1 LEDCVGQK
9 GSFSNTMLSDA
20 EIHRIRSRFP
30 VFERQVH
37 LCSCTKGALSDVVE
51 AGLQEFIRLWHQN
64 GIPWKIWMEK
74 YEAIR
79 HSFAKFIGAK
89 PEEIAVIYST
99 SQGISE
105 IASALRFDKRKK
117 VVMGELDFPASG
129 HIWLT
134 QKLRGAEVT
143 FLDSVDNCVP
153 VESYARAVDGNTIIV
168 PVAHVSYKNGARA
181 DLDGII
187 RVAHDNGAYVIV
199 DGYQVCGTEP
209 VDVHA
214 LNADFYVTGTL
225 KYLLGSPGLAF
236 LYVKESLIESFRPTV
251 TGAFAQRILFQD
263 SLKNFEP
270 ASTARRYE
278 MGTPAMPSIYGSA
291 AALDLLTE
299 IGLENVAAHI
309 TNLRNALGEGLRALQ
324 IVIKT
329 PLENAGPMIV
339 IKAKDAEVLA
349 GKLAERNIIASAKF
363 DGLRI
368 AFHVYNTLDDV
379 RAILE
384 GLEENL
390 DLVTVEHERSVTSGA
405 RN

>member
-1 LEDCVGQK
+1 MD
-9 GSFSNTMLSDA
+9 
-20 EIHRIRSRFP
+20 
-30 VFERQVH
+30 
-37 LCSCTKGALSDVVE
+37 
-51 AGLQEFIRLWHQN
+51 
-64 GIPWKIWMEK
+64 K

-105 IASALRFDKRKK
+105 IASALRFDQRKK

-134 QKLRGAEVT
+134 QQLKGAEVT
-143 FLDSVDNCVP
+143 FLDAVDNRVP
-153 VESYARAVDGNTIIV
+153 ADSYARAVDRNTIIV
-168 PVAHVSYKNGARA
+168 PVAHVSYKNGARS
-181 DLDGII
+181 DLKNII

-209 VDVHA
+209 LDVHA
-214 LNADFYVTGTL
+214 LDADFYVTGTL

-236 LYVKESLIESFRPTV
+236 LYVKESLIESLRPTV
-251 TGAFAQRILFQD
+251 TGAFAQRTLFQD

-291 AALDLLTE
+291 AALDLLTD
-299 IGLENVAAHI
+299 IGLENVAAHVQK
-309 TNLRNALGEGLRALQ
+309 LRVALAEGLRALQ

-329 PLENAGPMIV
+329 PLDSAGPMIV
-339 IKAKDAEVLA
+339 VKTKDAEALA
-349 GKLAERNIIASAKF
+349 SKLAERNIIASAKF

-368 AFHVYNTLDDV
+368 AFHVYNTFDDV
-379 RAILE
+379 GAVLE
-384 GLEENL
+384 ALEENL
-390 DLVTVEHERSVTSGA
+390 DLLVVEHEPSVASTV

>member
-1 LEDCVGQK
+1 
-9 GSFSNTMLSDA
+9 MLADA
-20 EIHRIRSRFP
+20 EIQQIRSRFP
-30 VFERQVH
+30 VFQKQIH

-51 AGLQEFIRLWHQN
+51 AGLQEFMRLWHQN

-79 HSFAKFIGAK
+79 HSFAAFIGAK

-105 IASALRFDKRKK
+105 IASALRFDRRRR

-143 FLDSVDNCVP
+143 FLDSIDNRVP
-153 VESYARAVDGNTIIV
+153 LESYARAIDRNTLIV
-168 PVAHVSYKNGARA
+168 PVAHVSYKNGARS
-181 DLDGII
+181 DVEGIV
-187 RVAHDNGAYVIV
+187 RVAHDRGALVIV

-209 VDVHA
+209 IDVHA
-214 LNADFYVTGTL
+214 LDVDFYVTGTL

-236 LYVKESLIESFRPTV
+236 LYVKESLIESLRPTV
-251 TGAFAQRILFQD
+251 TGAFAQRTLFQD

-270 ASTARRYE
+270 ASTARRFE

-309 TNLRNALGEGLRALQ
+309 KRLRSGLVEGLRALQ
-324 IVIKT
+324 IVTKT
-329 PLENAGPMIV
+329 PAENAGPMV
-339 IKAKDAEVLA
+339 VVKTTDGEALASKLA
-349 GKLAERNIIASAKF
+349 GHNLIASAKF

-379 RAILE
+379 RAVLK
-384 GLEENL
+384 GLEQNL
-390 DLVTVEHERSVTSGA
+390 DLVVLEPEPSVSAHSRS
-405 RN
+405 

>member
-1 LEDCVGQK
+1 
-9 GSFSNTMLSDA
+9 MLADA
-20 EIHRIRSRFP
+20 EIQQIRSRFP
-30 VFERQVH
+30 VFQKQIH

-51 AGLQEFIRLWHQN
+51 AGLQEFMRLWHQN

-79 HSFAKFIGAK
+79 HSFATFIGAK

-105 IASALRFDKRKK
+105 IASALRFDKRRR

-143 FLDSVDNCVP
+143 FLDSIDNRVP
-153 VESYARAVDGNTIIV
+153 LESYARAIDRNTLIV
-168 PVAHVSYKNGARA
+168 PVAHVSYKNGARS
-181 DLDGII
+181 DVEGIV
-187 RVAHDNGAYVIV
+187 RVAHDHGALVIV

-209 VDVHA
+209 IDVHA
-214 LNADFYVTGTL
+214 LDVDFYVTGTL

-236 LYVKESLIESFRPTV
+236 LYVKESLIESLRPTV
-251 TGAFAQRILFQD
+251 TGAFAQRTLFQD

-270 ASTARRYE
+270 ASTARRFE

-309 TNLRNALGEGLRALQ
+309 KRLRSALVEGLRALQ
-324 IVIKT
+324 IVTKT
-329 PLENAGPMIV
+329 PAENAGPMV
-339 IKAKDAEVLA
+339 VVKTTDGEALASKLA
-349 GKLAERNIIASAKF
+349 GHNLIASAKF

-379 RAILE
+379 RAVLK
-384 GLEENL
+384 GLEQNL
-390 DLVTVEHERSVTSGA
+390 DLVVLEREPSVSA
-405 RN
+405 HSRS

>member
-1 LEDCVGQK
+1 
-9 GSFSNTMLSDA
+9 MLTTA
-20 EIHRIRSRFP
+20 EINEIRSRFP
-30 VFERQVH
+30 VFKKQVH

-51 AGLQEFIRLWHQN
+51 AGLQEFVRLWHQN

-79 HSFAKFIGAK
+79 HSFANFIGAK

-134 QKLRGAEVT
+134 QQLRGAEVT
-143 FLDSVDNCVP
+143 FLDSINNRVP
-153 VESYARAVDGNTIIV
+153 AESYASAVDGDTIIV
-168 PVAHVSYKNGARA
+168 PVAQVSYKNGARA
-181 DLDGII
+181 DLGGII
-187 RVAHDNGAYVIV
+187 RAAHASGAYVIV

-209 VDVHA
+209 LDVHA
-214 LNADFYVTGTL
+214 LNVDFYVTGTL

-236 LYVKESLIESFRPTV
+236 LYVKESLIESLRPTV
-251 TGAFAQRILFQD
+251 TGAFAQRTLFQD
-263 SLKNFEP
+263 SLKKFEP
-270 ASTARRYE
+270 ALTARRYE

-291 AALDLLTE
+291 AALDLLRD

-309 TNLRNALGEGLRALQ
+309 TKLRNVLVKGLRGLQ
-324 IVIKT
+324 IVMKT
-329 PLENAGPMIV
+329 PSENAGPMIV
-339 IKAKDAEVLA
+339 VKAKDAEALA
-349 GKLAERNIIASAKF
+349 AKLAERNIIASAKF

-379 RAILE
+379 HAVLE
-384 GLEENL
+384 GLEQNL
-390 DLVTVEHERSVTSGA
+390 DLLVLEREPSVVGST

>member
-1 LEDCVGQK
+1 
-9 GSFSNTMLSDA
+9 MLTDA
-20 EIHRIRSRFP
+20 EINEIRSRFP
-30 VFERQVH
+30 VFKKQVH

-51 AGLQEFIRLWHQN
+51 AGLQEFMRLWHQN

-79 HSFAKFIGAK
+79 HSFANFIGAK

-134 QKLRGAEVT
+134 QQLRGAEVT
-143 FLDSVDNCVP
+143 FLDSINNRVP
-153 VESYARAVDGNTIIV
+153 AESYARAVDRDTIIV

-187 RVAHDNGAYVIV
+187 RAAHASGAYVIV

-209 VDVHA
+209 IDVHA
-214 LNADFYVTGTL
+214 LNTDFYVTGTL

-236 LYVKESLIESFRPTV
+236 LYVKESLIESLRPTV
-251 TGAFAQRILFQD
+251 TGAFAQRTLFQD

-270 ASTARRYE
+270 ALTARRYE

-291 AALDLLTE
+291 AALDLLTD

-309 TNLRNALGEGLRALQ
+309 TKLRNVLVEGLRTLQ
-324 IVIKT
+324 IVMKT
-329 PLENAGPMIV
+329 PFENAGPMIV
-339 IKAKDAEVLA
+339 VKAKDAEALA
-349 GKLAERNIIASAKF
+349 AKLAERNIIASAKF

-368 AFHVYNTLDDV
+368 AFHVYNTLEDV
-379 RAILE
+379 SAVLE
-384 GLEENL
+384 GLEQNL
-390 DLVTVEHERSVTSGA
+390 DLLVLEREVSVAGST